1 MPTPSH
7 SIIFWAPPVNAST
20 LVNVG
25 DVLIPSA
32 SGGWQVATSAARG
45 NRRAEGVAIST
56 TNGSGLGSVEIQ
68 QAGSLDATITGLG
81 AGPVSLVRT
90 SAAGRMERVS
100 SYTAGDDVIGLAEE
114 SGRVHLLIGL
124 PYQQLVDASV
134 GETNTAS
141 NVGTTGTGT
150 AGVFKQKTGVNLEMR
165 RVVAGANVTVTEG
178 ASDIT
183 IAASSSGEANTASN
197 VGTTGAG
204 SAGVF
209 KQKTGVNLEMRRLVA
224 GSNVTLTE
232 GASDITIAASSGGS
246 GFTAGGD
253 LSGTSTNQTVVGV
266 RATTVG
272 TAGGAHVTGAVL
284 RTTGTTSCD
293 WGAVDLSSSNART
306 GTLPVANG
314 GTGQTAV
321 PGSDTSILVNNA
333 GAYGAGSWSINGNGL
348 SNANAA
354 AAISVGNTPAQSGAV
369 RLPYNSPG
377 LRARHSSGARDVT
390 LIEGSGTTIVIG
402 SIDLVNN
409 VPTGM
414 QSIMARAENAILLG
428 APSYTFYNGVNLSA
442 PIFNFEST
450 FARSAIPFVGHA
462 GASSP
467 YGVHGQVYVNPGTVA
482 THTLQS
488 TEYASQILIVQVSG
502 IGGSTTVVFP
512 NPSNQLGAYTKDII
526 LRPYNVDATQTI
538 VLSCGSGAKTVSLSQ
553 SGFVRA
559 RCLFQPNEVIALSC
573 VSASNALTM
582 GNAYYQT

>member
-100 SYTAGDDVIGLAEE
+100 SYTVGDDVIGLAEE

-124 PYQQLVDASV
+124 PWQQLVDASV

-183 IAASSSGEANTASN
+183 IAASASGEANTASN

-204 SAGVF
+204 TAGVF

-333 GAYGAGSWSINGNGL
+333 GAYGAGSWSISGNGL
-348 SNANAA
+348 SNANPA
-354 AAISVGNTPAQSGAV
+354 AAISVGNTPAQSGAI

-390 LIEGSGTTIVIG
+390 LIEGYGSTINIG
-402 SIDLVNN
+402 SSDIVNN

-414 QSIMARAENAILLG
+414 GAILSRAENSILFG
-428 APSYTFYNGVNLSA
+428 APSYTFYNGMNLSA
-442 PIFNFEST
+442 PVLNIEST

-467 YGVHGQVYVNPGTVA
+467 YGVHGVVNVNPGTVA

-488 TEYASQILIVQVSG
+488 TEYSYQVLIINVYG

-538 VLSCGSGAKTVSLSQ
+538 VLSCGSGTKTVSLSQ
-553 SGFVRA
+553 NGFVRA
-559 RCLFQPNEVIALSC
+559 RCLFQPNEAIALSC